1 MHFNIEEVSSVEKKL
16 AVEVE
21 WPLVAAKLDAAYKEL
36 GRDVS
41 IRGFRK
47 GKVPRNILERMFARR
62 VEEQVVRQLIQESL
76 LRAAHQHSLEPVA
89 EPIVDEVQMSKGSPF
104 RYSAR
109 IEVRASLDPHG
120 YDGVELEK
128 PTPTVTVEEV
138 DRALERKRQELSE
151 YRQIEG
157 RTELGPSDVV
167 MCELRGEVG
176 DRPFHQERA
185 FVELSGTGNNEVIP
199 GLGKALLG
207 KPVTSTEPLAL
218 ELDLP
223 AEEGEPKGKKAL
235 LKVQIK
241 DARERLVPALDD
253 DFAKDT
259 GEADTLDELR
269 TKLREQLLVEK
280 DKDVTRGLR
289 SALIK
294 ELLKRNEFQVA
305 PSLVER
311 HSASMVERTKLT
323 MAMQGLN
330 MSAIGM
336 DDEQMKDRLRPA
348 AADEVRAAML
358 IDAIGT
364 KENVAVTDAEL
375 EKHLAEMAKGRD
387 TSVPRLKAE
396 LQKEGRYQS
405 IKQQLREEKTLD
417 LLLSRAKIV
426 PTETSSPSE
435 K

>member
-1 MHFNIEEVSSVEKKL
+1 MHFSIEEVSPVEKKL

-21 WPLVAAKLDAAYKEL
+21 WPLVAARLDAAYKEL

-47 GKVPRNILERMFARR
+47 GKVPRNILESMFAAR
-62 VEEQVVRQLIQESL
+62 VEQQVMRQLIQESL
-76 LRAAHQHSLEPVA
+76 LRAAQQHSLEPVA
-89 EPIVDEVQMSKGSPF
+89 DPIVDDVQMGKGTPF

-109 IEVRASLDPHG
+109 IEVRAALDPQG

-128 PTPTVTVEEV
+128 PTPAVTVEEIDQAV
-138 DRALERKRQELSE
+138 ERKRQELSE

-157 RTELGPSDVV
+157 RDQLGPNDVV

-176 DRPFHQERA
+176 DRPVQQERA
-185 FVELSGTGNNEVIP
+185 IVEMSATNGEMIP
-199 GLGKALLG
+199 GLGKALIG
-207 KPVTSTEPLAL
+207 QPVAPAEPLSI
-218 ELDLP
+218 EFDLP
-223 AEEGEPKGKKAL
+223 PAEGQPAGKKAL
-235 LKVQIK
+235 LKVTIK

-269 TKLREQLLVEK
+269 AKLREQLLVEK
-280 DKDVTRGLR
+280 DKEVTRGLR
-289 SALIK
+289 STLIK

-311 HSASMVERTKLT
+311 HAAAMVERTKLT
-323 MAMQGLN
+323 MAYQGIDVRAL
-330 MSAIGM
+330 GV
-336 DDEQMKDRLRPA
+336 DDEQMKDRLRPS
-348 AADEVRAAML
+348 AADEMRAAML
-358 IDAIGT
+358 IDSIAT
-364 KENVAVTDAEL
+364 KENVTVTDAEM
-375 EKHLAEMAKGRD
+375 EKQLAEMAKSRD

-405 IKQQLREEKTLD
+405 IRQQLREEKTLD

-426 PTETSSPSE
+426 PTGTSSPSE
-435 K
+435 T